1 MPTVAA
7 VGKQRFFPA
16 GIAQVSS
23 DPVQQIKGGSFFRI
37 CAGNICWPLWVSINE
52 KIADGGNLIVLSA
65 GRMCLQPVVRP
76 AKQCGIDRIQSAVNA
91 RRRNI
96 FISVDNKICCSGNII
111 EPTGNDCFLA
121 TSKFIIP

>member
-37 CAGNICWPLWVSINE
+37 CAGNICWPLRVSVNE
-52 KIADGGNLIVLSA
+52 KVTDGGNLIVLSA
-65 GRMCLQPVVRP
+65 GRMCFQAIVRP
-76 AKQCGIDRIQSAVNA
+76 AKQCGIDRIQRAVNA

-96 FISVDNKICCSGNII
+96 LISVDNKIRCSGNII
-111 EPTGNDCFLA
+111 EPTSNNCLFA
-121 TSKFIIP
+121 ASKFIGP